1 MKSIKLKILLPLFFM
16 IIFFLGFMAIQFVY
30 TNNNLKLVKEMNTK
44 YFATISK
51 TDKLKLDV
59 VEVQQWLTDIS
70 ATRGTEGLDDG
81 FDKAEKYAQDIKVII
96 EDLKQINPESKTEI
110 AKIEKSFEPYY
121 ETGKKMA
128 KAYIDGGPD
137 KGNLYMEEFDST
149 AEAIN
154 SEVDNF
160 KVLASENIETSIKN
174 IERSITNT
182 IILIVL
188 SALVIIMLSII
199 SWLYVTKNIVK
210 PITTMLSKLKAMANS
225 GGDLTQ
231 HIDFVSN
238 DEIGELAKNFNLM
251 QNSFRKIIRVI
262 IDESRNVEN
271 KVEKTNENISQLAA
285 LIEDIYATTEELSSV
300 MEETASSTEEMS
312 LATSEIELN
321 IESVA
326 QKAKSEA
333 KNSSLIKER
342 ANVLKNKAVN
352 SKEQAEKINIQTQD
366 KLLEAIEKS
375 KEVEKIN
382 VLSEA
387 ILQIASQTNLLALN
401 ASIEAAR
408 AGDAGKGFS
417 VVAEEIKKLAEDSKN
432 TVSEI
437 KDISNVVVNT
447 VKNLVD
453 TSKDMIQFINTQVIS
468 DYDMIVKT
476 GEHYSDDA
484 IMISDMTS
492 NFSERSNEMMNSIS
506 IVANSINQITT
517 ANNESAKGTNS
528 IAERMNTISEKSDNV
543 VNLIKEVN
551 TSTNKLVEM
560 VNDFKV

>member
-16 IIFFLGFMAIQFVY
+16 IIFFLGFMIIQFVY
-30 TNNNLKLVKEMNTK
+30 ANNNLKLVKEMNTK

-70 ATRGTEGLDDG
+70 ATRGAEGLDDG

-96 EDLKQINPESKTEI
+96 EELKQINPESKTEI
-110 AKIEKSFEPYY
+110 AKIEKSFDPYY

-149 AEAIN
+149 AEVIN

-160 KVLASENIETSIKN
+160 KILASENIETSIKN
-174 IERSITNT
+174 IERSIANT

-188 SALVIIMLSII
+188 SALVIIMISII

-231 HIDFVSN
+231 HIDFVSK

-271 KVEKTNENISQLAA
+271 KVEKTNENISQLAT

-300 MEETASSTEEMS
+300 MEETAASTEEMS

-333 KNSSLIKER
+333 ENSSLIKER
-342 ANVLKNKAVN
+342 ANNLKNKAVN
-352 SKEQAEKINIQTQD
+352 SKEQAQKINIQTQD

-453 TSKDMIQFINTQVIS
+453 TSKDMIKFINTQVIS

-506 IVANSINQITT
+506 TVANSINQITT

-528 IAERMNTISEKSDNV
+528 IAEKMNNISEKSDNV